1 MDARILPSASPAL
14 TSPAFSRKFAAFLFD
29 MDGTLINS
37 LASAERA
44 WGAWAVRN
52 GLDPVTFLPTIHGI
66 RGVDMIASLAL
77 PGLDPIEEA
86 AKILAAEMDDL
97 ADIVALPGVVAF
109 LNSLPADS
117 WAIVTS
123 APIELARKRLAAAGV
138 PAPNVMVASEDVTS
152 GKPDP
157 RCFLLG
163 AERLGVN
170 IADCIVFEDAHA
182 GIKAGERAGAALM
195 VITATHR
202 HKLDTPHPTMHSYE
216 VIRAQTH
223 EDGWISLHNPA

>member
-1 MDARILPSASPAL
+1 MDTRIPACTSPDL
-14 TSPAFSRKFAAFLFD
+14 TAPAFSRKFAAFLFD

-77 PGLDPIEEA
+77 PGLDPVVEA
-86 AKILAAEMDDL
+86 AGILAAETADMDG
-97 ADIVALPGVVAF
+97 IFALPGVVDF
-109 LNSLPADS
+109 LNSLPQDS

-123 APIELARKRLAAAGV
+123 APASLARKRLAAAGV
-138 PAPNVMVASEDVTS
+138 PLPKVFVTSEDVAA

-157 RCFLLG
+157 SCFQLG

-170 IADCIVFEDAHA
+170 VEDCIVFEDAHA
-182 GIKAGERAGAALM
+182 GITAGERAGAALM
-195 VITATHR
+195 VITATHS
-202 HKLDTPHPTMHSYE
+202 HALGTYHPTTDTYE
-216 VIRAQTH
+216 TLRAHTH
-223 EDGWISLHNPA
+223 EDGWISLLKAA